1 MADNR
6 YCRIR
11 DRIGVDPLSE
21 WGCRSGRNA
30 KAPERAARTFR
41 GLHRR
46 SGSLFRAVEEAGQ
59 DAVVFFG
66 FFGNLPIRG
75 DIDMDE
81 ILFFQHFVIFVVGVR
96 PLSFGC
102 GGRTV
107 THQQPLHVPAVVFHT
122 GRRLHLLPVQRM
134 RTAGIDTQRAEFGGD
149 GVGGVDVRPLER
161 QRLIVPV
168 LVDLIVWPIGNFE
181 SGCESFEVELFIEFV
196 RCFFRSFF
204 CIGEMVVDV
213 VDAFGLADALFECV
227 KAINRDPEIDVV
239 YTDEDKLDIHY
250 GEEDIVDVYAK
261 FSKSIMESIIDGHMT
276 FQRAFM
282 TGEMTAKGN
291 FKTLRMLDQIFPF

>member
-21 WGCRSGRNA
+21 WGGRSGRNA

-46 SGSLFRAVEEAGQ
+46 SGSLFYAVEEAGQ

-81 ILFFQHFVIFVVGVR
+81 ILFFQHFVIFVVVVR
-96 PLSFGC
+96 PLPFGC

-168 LVDLIVWPIGNFE
+168 FVDLIVWPIGNFE
-181 SGCESFEVELFIEFV
+181 SGCESFEVELFVEFV
-196 RCFFRSFF
+196 RCFFRCFF
-204 CIGEMVVDV
+204 
-213 VDAFGLADALFECV
+213 LH
-227 KAINRDPEIDVV
+227 R
-239 YTDEDKLDIHY
+239 
-250 GEEDIVDVYAK
+250 
-261 FSKSIMESIIDGHMT
+261 
-276 FQRAFM
+276 
-282 TGEMTAKGN
+282 
-291 FKTLRMLDQIFPF
+291 